1 MKRRIILCAAMFM
14 AAVAN
19 TFACT
24 NLIVGKNASADGST
38 IVSYSADSYG
48 LFGELYHYPAA
59 TYPKGTM
66 LKVYEWD
73 TGKYLGEIEQARQTY
88 NVVGNMNEY
97 QVTIGETTFGGRP
110 ELADSTGKM
119 CIRDSIYDVII
130 VFFVDFWKVRTLQR
144 YPIQYPQWVLCSI

>member
-1 MKRRIILCAAMFM
+1 MKKRIILCAATLLL
-14 AAVAN
+14 ALAN

-59 TYPKGTM
+59 TYPKGAV

-73 TGKYLGEIEQARQTY
+73 SGQYLGSIAQAQQTY
-88 NVVGNMNEY
+88 NVIGNINEY
-97 QVTIGETTFGGRP
+97 QVTIAETTFG
-110 ELADSTGKM
+110 
-119 CIRDSIYDVII
+119 
-130 VFFVDFWKVRTLQR
+130 
-144 YPIQYPQWVLCSI
+144 